1 MINRVTL
8 TGRLTKD
15 IELQKTT
22 SGKSVCT
29 FYVAVDRPYKKD
41 DGTRDADFYQMQAWN
56 QVAEYLASYGRKG
69 STVAI
74 DGRLGTDAYER
85 DGARIIKTFIT
96 CDNVQIFNRNDAYT
110 SEMKSN
116 DNSSTEME
124 LPY

>member
-8 TGRLTKD
+8 TGRLTND
-15 IELQKTT
+15 IELQTTT

-29 FYVAVDRPYKKD
+29 FYVAVDRPFKKE
-41 DGTRDADFYQMQAWN
+41 DGTREADFYQMQAWN

-85 DGARIIKTFIT
+85 YGARVVKTFIT
-96 CDNVQIFNRNDAYT
+96 CENVQIFNRNDAYA
-110 SEMKSN
+110 SETNSN
-116 DNSSTEME
+116 DNSSTGIE